1 MEGSASA
8 AGLLVSPPAKRP
20 STLLPPL
27 PPASL
32 AVPLRVPM
40 GAGTATAAA
49 EGKGLDS
56 EGPDVHKEEAHSLG
70 IFENSQKY
78 PEKAPSSLP
87 DARTS
92 ADAADASGS
101 AVAVSEKPVAGSGG
115 SSGGAGAAEDS
126 QNLAVAPATSAA
138 IPAATA
144 PAPAP
149 TVVPSPAVP
158 PPTLDGIVTSW
169 LKQQHRQCPAPIT
182 TLPPLSLLHPHTCPE
197 PLRSLDAPF
206 SITRR
211 LSARQRHP
219 PYGGWQG
226 KRLDRQ
232 LVFSRFRPWRTCRED
247 AVMITSACFLLG
259 AGGGSGGSGGWGF
272 GGGVGGGRRCLAV
285 GTTAGEV
292 KLFDVEGGV
301 VVDGYACHQSPVVSV
316 FSAPRPGY
324 HDDDRGGC
332 GGRGRGGEGSRDGA
346 AAASPAAA
354 SASAAYGAASC
365 LLLSSTR
372 TEVKLWD
379 ASDLSLG
386 PLHTFPACRLG
397 RFSHSARTI
406 AAVRTEGQARE
417 SREVLLY
424 DVATG
429 RLQETLREAPIA
441 ADAFAALGGAAG
453 GGGASGALGGIG
465 GGGLG
470 GARGGNGGFGGL
482 FGGFGGYGG
491 FGGFGMGLAGA
502 GGAATTGAAAAAAAA
517 AGVPIMGGGGVG
529 VSRALGSQAVHF
541 APLDDLL
548 LWNGYLWDPRIS
560 EPVHRFD
567 QFSDYGGGG
576 FHPSGNE
583 VIINSEVWDLRTRK
597 LLRSVPSLD
606 QTCITFNTTGEV
618 IYATLRRTSDDLLAA
633 LHGRR
638 RKHPLFSAFKTIDA
652 TSYTDIATVN
662 VDRCVL
668 DLAIEPTDSYV
679 AVVAVDEHGESDSVA
694 RVFEVGRQRV
704 VEELGDFDGEDE
716 GEMEDEG
723 DEGEEEEEDDEQEE
737 FDSLEEELFGGGF
750 SEDLDED
757 EDEDGFGQPRV
768 RAVRG
773 GGGGRGVMNG
783 EVEEGEYLGSDSED
797 DDEAAQELMDLIM
810 EGPSD
815 DDPDSFSDEDDDDD
829 EDDTEDEDE
838 VDFDDDE
845 WDRDSDESGPDE

>member
-247 AVMITSACFLLG
+247 AVMITSAWGGWWWTAMRATSPLLFLCSQRLDPDTMMMIGGGAADEEG
-259 AGGGSGGSGGWGF
+259 AGRDHEM
-272 GGGVGGGRRCLAV
+272 GRQQ
-285 GTTAGEV
+285 
-292 KLFDVEGGV
+292 
-301 VVDGYACHQSPVVSV
+301 H
-316 FSAPRPGY
+316 
-324 HDDDRGGC
+324 H
-332 GGRGRGGEGSRDGA
+332 
-346 AAASPAAA
+346 PAAA

-529 VSRALGSQAVHF
+529 VSPRARVAGSAF
-541 APLDDLL
+541 RPLDDLL

-704 VEELGDFDGEDE
+704 VEELGDFDG
-716 GEMEDEG
+716 
-723 DEGEEEEEDDEQEE
+723 
-737 FDSLEEELFGGGF
+737 
-750 SEDLDED
+750 
-757 EDEDGFGQPRV
+757 
-768 RAVRG
+768 
-773 GGGGRGVMNG
+773 
-783 EVEEGEYLGSDSED
+783 
-797 DDEAAQELMDLIM
+797 
-810 EGPSD
+810 
-815 DDPDSFSDEDDDDD
+815 
-829 EDDTEDEDE
+829 
-838 VDFDDDE
+838 
-845 WDRDSDESGPDE
+845 